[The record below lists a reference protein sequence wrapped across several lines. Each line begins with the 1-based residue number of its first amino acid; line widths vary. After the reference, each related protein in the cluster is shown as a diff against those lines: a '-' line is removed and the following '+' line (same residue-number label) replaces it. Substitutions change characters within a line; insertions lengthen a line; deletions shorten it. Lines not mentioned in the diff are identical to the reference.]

1 MCGVRPESRHESVF
15 RKSVLIPAGHGDA
28 VPCNLSQMP
37 AIDLARLRKQ
47 TSRLIDF
54 FFVPDEFLRHLRG
67 ILDFY
72 VNRTLRTVEAVAPG
86 SNLSTY
92 HTAPVIL
99 RQIELGLAEIASNNP
114 AAALDLADL
123 LWDEGY
129 LETCLLAAYL
139 LGRIPPQEEQGERLL
154 ARLTAWTQQVRD
166 PSVRVALLTTSL
178 LRLRQETPDQFLELI
193 GEWLHPART
202 RTWPNGIQAL
212 MPMFEDPNFE
222 NLPPVLH
229 ILEPVFEAAPA
240 IIQVDLSDLVLV
252 MFKSFPTETAFFLR
266 QVLTNSENPMTHVTL
281 RRISSIFPEELL
293 AELRDLLRAKPA
305 STQGS

>member
-1 MCGVRPESRHESVF
+1 
-15 RKSVLIPAGHGDA
+15 
-28 VPCNLSQMP
+28 MP

-47 TSRLIDF
+47 TSRLVDF
-54 FFVPDEFLRHLRG
+54 FFVPDEFLKHLRET
-67 ILDFY
+67 LDFY
-72 VNRTLRTVEAVAPG
+72 VNRSLRSVEAAAPG

-99 RQIELGLAEIASNNP
+99 RQIELGLAQIAGNNP

-129 LETCLLAAYL
+129 LETCLLAAFL
-139 LGRIPPQEEQGERLL
+139 LGRIPPQEEQGDRLL

-166 PSVRVALLTTSL
+166 PSVRAALLTTSL
-178 LRLRQETPDQFLELI
+178 SRLRQEAPKQFLELI

-212 MPMFEDPNFE
+212 IPMLEDPNFE

-240 IIQVDLSDLVLV
+240 IIQVDLSDLILVLYR
-252 MFKSFPTETAFFLR
+252 FFPTETVFFLR
-266 QVLTNSENPMTHVTL
+266 QVLSNSENPMTSITL
-281 RRISSIFPEELL
+281 RRISSNFPEELL

-305 STQGS
+305 ST

>member
-1 MCGVRPESRHESVF
+1 MAASGV
-15 RKSVLIPAGHGDA
+15 
-28 VPCNLSQMP
+28 
-37 AIDLARLRKQ
+37 
-47 TSRLIDF
+47 
-54 FFVPDEFLRHLRG
+54 
-67 ILDFY
+67 
-72 VNRTLRTVEAVAPG
+72 
-86 SNLSTY
+86 
-92 HTAPVIL
+92 
-99 RQIELGLAEIASNNP
+99 
-114 AAALDLADL
+114 
-123 LWDEGY
+123 
-129 LETCLLAAYL
+129 
-139 LGRIPPQEEQGERLL
+139 
-154 ARLTAWTQQVRD
+154 
-166 PSVRVALLTTSL
+166 
-178 LRLRQETPDQFLELI
+178 
-193 GEWLHPART
+193 

-305 STQGS
+305 SAQGS